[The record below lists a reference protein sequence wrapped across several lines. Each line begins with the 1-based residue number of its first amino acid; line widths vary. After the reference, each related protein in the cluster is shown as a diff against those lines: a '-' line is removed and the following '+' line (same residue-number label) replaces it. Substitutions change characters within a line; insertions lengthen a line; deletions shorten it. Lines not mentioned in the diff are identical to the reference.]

1 MFGAVFSKPGVR
13 ASLRLALLAL
23 LFILAGAA
31 VAVPWLLAMGFPV
44 DRVRPVA
51 ATNPALFF
59 GTLVPVVAL
68 LFFIAAYAHTA
79 LIDLAR
85 RLRAGEPPRI
95 EEALRGKG
103 RRTLSYAGGLLLFT
117 LIQGVAVAILA
128 AVVAAFVLGAGVPA
142 LGGPGATSRLPPS
155 PGGPVIQTPFDLGT
169 APKNV
174 AIPAGLLGSIFL
186 GILLLLVW
194 VVYFTVRLTFFR
206 YAVAVDGERA
216 VASLKASWRLT
227 RGRWWSLFGT
237 FFLLGLVLM
246 ILAMVAALL
255 VALPF
260 GAFTPGVVGILVFS
274 LAFGVAFE
282 VIWHLF
288 GVPAMFYAGLVAY
301 EELKKRAAPPG
312 PAVAPPPPTAPA

>member
-1 MFGAVFSKPGVR
+1 VLSEVFGAVFSRPGVR
-13 ASLRLALLAL
+13 ASLWLALLAL
-23 LFILAGAA
+23 LFTLAGAA
-31 VAVPWLLAMGFPV
+31 VVVPWLLAMGFPM

-68 LFFIAAYAHTA
+68 LFLLAAYAHTA

-95 EEALRGKG
+95 EEALRGK
-103 RRTLSYAGGLLLFT
+103 RERALSYAGGLLLFT

-128 AVVAAFVLGAGVPA
+128 AVVAAFVLGAGIPA
-142 LGGPGATSRLPPS
+142 LGGPGAASRLPAS
-155 PGGPVIQTPFDLGT
+155 PGGPVIQAPFDLGA
-169 APKNV
+169 APPPV
-174 AIPAGLLGSIFL
+174 TIPAGLLGSIFL
-186 GILLLLVW
+186 GVLLLLVW

-206 YAVAVDGERA
+206 YAVAADGERA
-216 VASLKASWRLT
+216 VASLKTSWRLT

-260 GAFTPGVVGILVFS
+260 GAFTSGVVGILVFG
-274 LAFGVAFE
+274 LAFGVAFQT
-282 VIWHLF
+282 IWYLF
-288 GVPAMFYAGLVAY
+288 GVPALFYAGLVAY
-301 EELKKRAAPPG
+301 EELKRRAAPP
-312 PAVAPPPPTAPA
+312 PAVPA